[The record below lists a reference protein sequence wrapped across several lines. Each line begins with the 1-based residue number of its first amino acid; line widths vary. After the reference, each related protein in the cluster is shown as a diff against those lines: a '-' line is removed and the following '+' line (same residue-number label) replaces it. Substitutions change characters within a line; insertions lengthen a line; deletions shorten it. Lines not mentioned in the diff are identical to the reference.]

1 MSQSIIP
8 PNKLKRA
15 LKEGKNL
22 IGTMLVEIRQP
33 AVMQFLANAGFDF
46 VLIDNEHGPFNL
58 ETIAELSRAAKFVGL
73 TPIVRVPDITY
84 TYVTQALDSGAQGV
98 MIPRITNVQQ
108 VKDVIQMMKYPPA
121 GKRGTVLGRGHTE
134 FKSGSLAEMM
144 ATANEESLLVVQ
156 IETKQALDTIE
167 EIISVPGVD
176 VAFIGPTDLSVAL
189 GVPGAMNDP
198 TLIAAIEKIIG
209 VCRRHKIVTAIQ
221 ANDLDFGISWAK
233 KGVRMVSF
241 NSEAGL
247 MMKAGK
253 DAVAAIGGVAKAF
266 SKT

>member
-1 MSQSIIP
+1 MAQSIIP
-8 PNKLKRA
+8 PNKLKHA
-15 LKEGKNL
+15 LREDKNL

-58 ETIAELSRAAKFVGL
+58 ETIAELSRAAKSAGL

-98 MIPRITNVQQ
+98 MIPRITNAQQ
-108 VKDVIQMMKYPPA
+108 VSDVIQMMKYPPI

-156 IETKQALDTIE
+156 IETKQALESIE

-198 TLIAAIEKIIG
+198 TLTAAIEKIIK
-209 VCRRHKIVTAIQ
+209 VCQQHSIVTAIQ
-221 ANDLDFGISWAK
+221 ANDLEFGISWAK

-253 DAVAAIGGVAKAF
+253 EAVAAIGAAF
-266 SKT
+266 SK